1 MFYVGFLF
9 SSTGLARVF
18 HYFAV
23 DHRLNCPE
31 RPNPP
36 SWRAAHGVSVMAK
49 GQVRSNKE
57 TRKPKA
63 EKAKPAVVVG
73 SSPFTQPPGKK

>member
-1 MFYVGFLF
+1 MERSCRETAATPRPAFPA
-9 SSTGLARVF
+9 ARVG
-18 HYFAV
+18 
-23 DHRLNCPE
+23 
-31 RPNPP
+31 
-36 SWRAAHGVSVMAK
+36 RAVMAK

-73 SSPFTQPPGKK
+73 TSPFTQPPGKK